1 MNNMSVIAMAITGEN
16 YWQSTK
22 TAAAV
27 LYEEFPLFRGVSNI
41 GFAISWVYV
50 VLAGQLAAIMAY
62 VFHKNQKS
70 SLEDKEA

>member
-1 MNNMSVIAMAITGEN
+1 MI
-16 YWQSTK
+16 
-22 TAAAV
+22 AV